1 MASVKLTFS
10 LDEETVARLRTTAGR
25 VRLPQSQV
33 VREAIAEYAARVG
46 RLGDDERAEMLR
58 AFDRLL
64 PAAPPRRTAAAVDAE
79 LRALRAARRRGG
91 RRGAG
96 RQ

>member
-64 PAAPPRRTAAAVDAE
+64 PPAPPRGTAAAVDAE
-79 LRALRAARRRGG
+79 LRALRAARRGGG
-91 RRGAG
+91 RRKAA
-96 RQ
+96 RP